1 MSKSLILVFARLVLK
16 QAKDVVDFLAGLS
29 IRDMNGLQVVLG
41 AWLENSSSFSGYE
54 EIRQKY
60 GYIWTGFL
68 DLRINSHRRDS
79 VIALSQLY
87 RLQDPRLSQIMV
99 KGDLIVP
106 ESNRIMTRSKAKQ
119 SLTLDSPVLSS
130 GFATFFFYYE

>member
-1 MSKSLILVFARLVLK
+1 MKSLILVFARLVLK

-29 IRDMNGLQVVLG
+29 IRDMNGLQIVLG

-60 GYIWTGFL
+60 AYARAQFL
-68 DLRINSHRRDS
+68 KRVRMNSQRCDS
-79 VIALSQLY
+79 VIALSRLY
-87 RLQDPRLSQIMV
+87 QLQDPRLSQIMV

-130 GFATFFFYYE
+130 GLAVFIFGR

>member
-1 MSKSLILVFARLVLK
+1 M
-16 QAKDVVDFLAGLS
+16 DFLAGLS
-29 IRDMNGLQVVLG
+29 IGDMNGLQIVLG

-60 GYIWTGFL
+60 VYNWAQL
-68 DLRINSHRRDS
+68 LLRVIKNSQRCDS
-79 VIALSQLY
+79 VIALSRLY
-87 RLQDPRLSQIMV
+87 QLQDPRLSQIMV

-119 SLTLDSPVLSS
+119 SLTFDSPVLSS
-130 GFATFFFYYE
+130 GFAAFGLGINC